1 MIEVVPWKLFW
12 IVAGGIATLAA
23 GVLPLP
29 QVLDL
34 GMVIPIAA
42 TAPLVI
48 VAIVVTHL
56 GVEYAVMFADHGD
69 VQRGNIKAL
78 IVVAILVHAAWLVT
92 LQVQP
97 GWLLWWPLVLLFVA
111 SGEYAAALG
120 YEYLQEA
127 KTRRRGARQDGP
139 HTDRPLDD
147 TEKLFADG
155 LYRSG
160 LGALTIAGYEDL
172 RDSNRD

>member
-1 MIEVVPWKLFW
+1 MVPWKLFW
-12 IVAGGIATLAA
+12 IVVGGIDTLAA

-56 GVEYAVMFADHGD
+56 GVEYAVMFADLGD

-97 GWLLWWPLVLLFVA
+97 GWLLWWPLVLLFAA
-111 SGEYAAALG
+111 SGEYVTAAG
-120 YEYLQEA
+120 YEYLQAA
-127 KTRRRGARQDGP
+127 KARRRGVTHGGP
-139 HTDRPLDD
+139 DADRPLDN
-147 TEKLFADG
+147 TEKTFSAALE
-155 LYRSG
+155 RSG
-160 LGALTIAGYEDL
+160 LGSLTIVGCEELCDG
-172 RDSNRD
+172 NGN